1 MASMSEQHGAMGEPS
16 STPVRPTRRSART
29 PAKMPTRLP
38 VATATLAQPM
48 ASSPSQGKRKAR
60 DAEKSS
66 EEKLEY
72 LLTNAKSGLTK
83 LDIGVSGRFGSL
95 VLRRRVRVC

>member
-1 MASMSEQHGAMGEPS
+1 MSEQQGAMGEPS
-16 STPVRPTRRSART
+16 STPARPTRRSART

-38 VATATLAQPM
+38 VATVSQPAAQGQPR
-48 ASSPSQGKRKAR
+48 SPSQGKRKAR
-60 DAEKSS
+60 DAEKSP